1 MIKLKQ
7 VATDLGEC
15 VLTFEFDHE
24 GNTYTVD
31 IHERDIIERLRL
43 LRRVLGRKL
52 TVQDLKD
59 VIIKI
64 INEIRERK
72 ESLEGRFD
80 YSQLIDVDLE
90 AEG

>member
-7 VATDLGEC
+7 VTTDLGEC

-24 GNTYTVD
+24 GKIYTVD
-31 IHERDIIERLRL
+31 IHERDIIDRLSV

-52 TVQDLKD
+52 TAQDLKD

-64 INEIRERK
+64 INEIREGK
-72 ESLEGRFD
+72 ETLEGRFD
-80 YSQLIDVDLE
+80 YSQFIDVDLE
-90 AEG
+90 V

>member
-7 VATDLGEC
+7 VSTHLGEC
-15 VLTFEFDHE
+15 ILTFEFDHE
-24 GNTYTVD
+24 GNICTVD

-52 TVQDLKD
+52 TAQDLKD

-64 INEIRERK
+64 INEIREGK
-72 ESLEGRFD
+72 EGLEGRFD
-80 YSQLIDVDLE
+80 YSQFIAVDLE
-90 AEG
+90 AEA